1 MPPSDDNRSIV
12 TAHCPDCGGARNAA
26 VMYEHKTT
34 WDNEEAGISGQE
46 KYRILKCSGCDT
58 VYFQTISTNSED
70 YDDDGP
76 VQHVS
81 YWPAPSRRKE
91 PTWMFEVQV
100 ADDKLHSLLV
110 ETYAALNNDARVLAA
125 IGLRTIFDR
134 VSEKLRVKQS
144 LTFKDK
150 LKALQSKGKI
160 GKSEL
165 ESLDVLTDAGGAAAH
180 RGWKPTL
187 SQLTTLM
194 NIAEAFLHRTII
206 VDIEAKQLKK
216 SIPRR
221 KK

>member
-1 MPPSDDNRSIV
+1 MR
-12 TAHCPDCGGARNAA
+12 AHCPDCGGARNAA
-26 VMYEHKTT
+26 IIREHKAR
-34 WDNEEAGISGQE
+34 WDNEGAGIWGQE

-58 VYFQTISTNSED
+58 VYFQTISTNCED
-70 YDDDGP
+70 FDEGGP
-76 VQHVS
+76 VEHVS

-91 PTWMFEVQV
+91 PTSMFEVQV

-134 VSEKLRVKQS
+134 VSEKLGIRQN
-144 LTFKDK
+144 LTFKEK
-150 LKALQSKGKI
+150 LQALQAKGKI

-165 ESLDVLTDAGGAAAH
+165 DSLDILTDAGGAAAH
-180 RGWKPTL
+180 RGWKPTVN
-187 SQLTTLM
+187 QLTTLM

-206 VDIEAKQLKK
+206 LDIEAKQLKK
-216 SIPRR
+216 SIPKR